1 MTPQTRAARLA
12 TIVLLA
18 AAALGPLA
26 WRAAGSRR
34 AAPDAVA
41 SYLPSVEVARPRV
54 PFNDNP
60 RVDLRDLQ
68 PGIVVIGD
76 SMAGRVNEFLLDAR
90 LDVRV
95 APIRRNAS
103 GSGYWY
109 LAFKNYV
116 IASGSRPALTLV
128 FFRDTNLTDLTFRLL
143 DDYRVMLDEVAG
155 AEEPELDAVIARK
168 RAGAWHRVHTL
179 IERVSGVDEARAR
192 FEPALTAWPA
202 RVIAGSRGG
211 PRLQAA
217 TNAHFALDR
226 LRPMPLSDM
235 SVVSENDADFDANVD
250 VSVLPLFLSLAHEH
264 ALRLVFVRTQRRT
277 ADGRPRVDT
286 PALAQYMADLRQ
298 YIEARGGALID
309 DQADPEI
316 AALPYDDFDHL
327 ARGAHDAYTEM
338 LAQRLRPLLR

>member
-235 SVVSENDADFDANVD
+235 SVVSENDADFAANVET
-250 VSVLPLFLSLAHEH
+250 SVLPLLLSLAAKHDV
-264 ALRLVFVRTQRRT
+264 RLVFVRTQRRT

-286 PALAQYMADLRQ
+286 EALTRYMQELRG
-298 YIEARGGALID
+298 YIESRGGVLID
-309 DQADPEI
+309 DQADPAV
-316 AALPYDDFDHL
+316 AALAYDDLDHI
-327 ARGAHDAYTEM
+327 AREARDAYTEL
-338 LAQRLRPLLR
+338 LARRLQPLLR